1 MSTCFRFY
9 PDLSDKE
16 LVKITDKMIFGLSLI
31 ILLSPFFLVQ
41 KLIGKMQFSGMFSA
55 NCGQDCGIPR
65 GIVKHSFGNQI
76 YIQCK
81 LPLVAQH
88 SFNRI
93 SKNIEERENQNI
105 FKEFFCCRKC
115 TSQSFWF
122 YFITKC
128 WSNKIELPLTH
139 K

>member
-1 MSTCFRFY
+1 MS
-9 PDLSDKE
+9 LS
-16 LVKITDKMIFGLSLI
+16 
-31 ILLSPFFLVQ
+31 FLVQ
-41 KLIGKMQFSGMFSA
+41 NLIDKMQIPSIFSA

-115 TSQSFWF
+115 ASQSFWF
-122 YFITKC
+122 YFMTRVWKMLVYQNWITFDTQVVK
-128 WSNKIELPLTH
+128 WRKYDLSWFFLH
-139 K
+139 KNLFANA